1 MPQKKPRHIVLTS
14 WYVLYASWS
23 SFQHEVPYNQCMEE
37 HHHCFFYLRV
47 FTSLRA
53 DRSFPD
59 SSSSQQRK
67 KNKCLAMMLQESL
80 GAQLRTQCSVRS
92 CLLAK
97 VPSRMITSILHN
109 AWKNIAIPQCLRW
122 SRDHSCTGPFTMLAL
137 KQRSHV
143 NRSFHDAC
151 CVCWERFCTKIAMEF
166 WLGSFNQISRL
177 FHHNRAK
184 TFAHWSNSLH
194 TRRAN
199 CEVSKGSRR
208 SLPLS
213 VPLSFCNVSVP
224 ISHLFSTKSE
234 YYKNVAI

>member
-1 MPQKKPRHIVLTS
+1 MSSDDATGKPRGTASNSVLCS
-14 WYVLYASWS
+14 VLSASQS
-23 SFQHEVPYNQCMEE
+23 LFQNDHQYSTQCMEE
-37 HHHCFFYLRV
+37 HRH
-47 FTSLRA
+47 TS
-53 DRSFPD
+53 
-59 SSSSQQRK
+59 
-67 KNKCLAMMLQESL
+67 
-80 GAQLRTQCSVRS
+80 
-92 CLLAK
+92 
-97 VPSRMITSILHN
+97 
-109 AWKNIAIPQCLRW
+109 
-122 SRDHSCTGPFTMLAL
+122 MLAL

-151 CVCWERFCTKIAMEF
+151 CACWERFCIKIALEF
-166 WLGSFNQISRL
+166 WLGSFKQISRL

>member
-37 HHHCFFYLRV
+37 HHHCFFYLPHCV
-47 FTSLRA
+47 QIALPGQQQFSATKKKQM
-53 DRSFPD
+53 
-59 SSSSQQRK
+59 SSDDATGKPRGTASNSV
-67 KNKCLAMMLQESL
+67 L
-80 GAQLRTQCSVRS
+80 CSVLSASQSPFQNDHQYSTQRMEEHRHTSMRRS
-92 CLLAK
+92 
-97 VPSRMITSILHN
+97 
-109 AWKNIAIPQCLRW
+109 

-137 KQRSHV
+137 KQRSHA
-143 NRSFHDAC
+143 NRSFHDDC
-151 CVCWERFCTKIAMEF
+151 CVCWERFCTKIALEF

-177 FHHNRAK
+177 LHHNRTK
-184 TFAHWSNSLH
+184 TSAHWSNSLH